1 MSRAALKGFCLL
13 ACLAAALLSGC
24 STVSPPRQPLNL
36 CAVFSEKD
44 DWRKPATRT
53 ESRWGIPVSVLMATM
68 FHESSY
74 KADARPPRRYYL
86 GFIPGGRLSTAY
98 GYAQAKDEVWQEYVD
113 QQNRWF
119 ASRADFDDA
128 IDFIG
133 WYHNGSVQALRVS
146 PGDMRSL
153 YLAYNEG
160 RGGFSRS
167 SYRGKTRLLDY
178 TEQRVIATEQN
189 YRQQLASCPLN
200 R

>member
-1 MSRAALKGFCLL
+1 MTGPVARRLVCLL
-13 ACLAAALLSGC
+13 ITGFMAGC
-24 STVSPPRQPLNL
+24 STLSPPRQPLNL
-36 CAVFSEKD
+36 CAVFSERD
-44 DWRKPATRT
+44 DWRKSAVRT

-86 GFIPGGRLSTAY
+86 GVIPGGRLSTAY
-98 GYAQAKDEVWQEYVD
+98 GYAQVKDEVWQEYVD

-119 ASRADFDDA
+119 ASRTDFADA
-128 IDFIG
+128 VDFIG

-146 PGDMRSL
+146 PTDMRSL

-178 TEQRVIATEQN
+178 TYQKVLATEQA
-189 YRQQLASCPLN
+189 YRQQLAGCPLTP
-200 R
+200 